1 MNLVLLVAEGVALES
16 SRSTCEAVYSERRNV
31 ARHLLESQIA
41 LQANLTRSLAVIVLK
56 ALYGIFTPVDCGI
69 QIVHGWIF
77 PAQGMTCNKDIE
89 HLQLHCLI
97 VVTTS

>member
-1 MNLVLLVAEGVALES
+1 MNLVLLDAEGVALES

-56 ALYGIFTPVDCGI
+56 TLYGTFTPVGCGI
-69 QIVHGWIF
+69 PLVKGWIV
-77 PAQGMTCNKDIE
+77 PAQGMTCNKE
-89 HLQLHCLI
+89 LSTCSS
-97 VVTTS
+97 TA